1 MLPFRA
7 GVFPERLSAPQMI
20 TVPFSKKGAPTDLPA
35 PSLYQTLPVLAE
47 GPADRGVERFGDR
60 APRPPEGALPL

>member
-1 MLPFRA
+1 MPLT
-7 GVFPERLSAPQMI
+7 S
-20 TVPFSKKGAPTDLPA
+20 TDLLRKREHSQNSQA
-35 PSLYQTLPVLAE
+35 VSLYRALPVLAE